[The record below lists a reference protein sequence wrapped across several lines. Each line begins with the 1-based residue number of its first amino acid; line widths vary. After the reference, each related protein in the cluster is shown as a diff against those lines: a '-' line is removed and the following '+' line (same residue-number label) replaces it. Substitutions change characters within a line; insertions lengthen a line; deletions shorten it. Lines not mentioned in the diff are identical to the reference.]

1 MAGNFWSILAR
12 RNDSIERVEIQATT
26 SEVISAA
33 ANTDTMMRE
42 GRLAK
47 GRRRLDPIHR
57 R

>member
-1 MAGNFWSILAR
+1 MAGNFWSILTR
-12 RNDSIERVEIQATT
+12 RNDSIERVEIQAPT
-26 SEVISAA
+26 SEVTNAA

-47 GRRRLDPIHR
+47 GRRSADPIHR